1 MSNFVSWRVCNGE
14 TQKEEQARTAR
25 KRARDQV
32 KEKGVYVRQV
42 TDTEIVYD
50 VTVSAS
56 SNTWKLQES

>member
-1 MSNFVSWRVCNGE
+1 MARP
-14 TQKEEQARTAR
+14 TKEEQAKTAR

-50 VTVSAS
+50 VTVSEDGKRKTKRVVVPS
-56 SNTWKLQES
+56 SATQ